1 MVDVGW
7 RRSRRKT
14 ADRGDQS
21 DPLGQAAINYATL
34 GWPVCVGAHLSADGL
49 RPGRACSCDRVGCP
63 APGAHPVSPTWQ
75 MQATVDTP
83 TIQGWWAARPE
94 ASVILVTGRVF
105 DVLDI
110 PAEAGTAALAAI
122 EAAGIT
128 AGPVAATGGRMLFFV
143 TTRGAPIDEDEW
155 WSCRLDCEPE
165 NVTTWGALRWHC
177 RDSYVLAPPSAGGP
191 GPDGP
196 GGVVCWVR
204 DPADHP
210 LPDALR
216 LLEFLVDA
224 CEEAGLS

>member
-1 MVDVGW
+1 
-7 RRSRRKT
+7 
-14 ADRGDQS
+14 
-21 DPLGQAAINYATL
+21 
-34 GWPVCVGAHLSADGL
+34 
-49 RPGRACSCDRVGCP
+49 
-63 APGAHPVSPTWQ
+63 

-143 TTRGAPIDEDEW
+143 TTRGAPVDEDEW

-196 GGVVCWVR
+196 GGVAGWVR

>member
-14 ADRGDQS
+14 ADRGDRS
-21 DPLGQAAINYATL
+21 DPLGQAAISYATL

-110 PAEAGTAALAAI
+110 PARPARPRWPRSRPPGSPPARSPRPAAGCCSSSPRAAPRSTRTSGGRAGWTASRRTSPPGVPCAGTA
-122 EAAGIT
+122 GT
-128 AGPVAATGGRMLFFV
+128 ATCWPRRRPA
-143 TTRGAPIDEDEW
+143 
-155 WSCRLDCEPE
+155 
-165 NVTTWGALRWHC
+165 
-177 RDSYVLAPPSAGGP
+177 P

-196 GGVVCWVR
+196 GGVVGWVR

>member
-7 RRSRRKT
+7 RRSRRKAT
-14 ADRGDQS
+14 DRSDRS

-34 GWPVCVGAHLSADGL
+34 GWPVCVGAHLSADAQL
-49 RPGRACSCDRVGCP
+49 TGRACSCDRVGCP
-63 APGAHPVSPTWQ
+63 APGAHPVAATWQ

-83 TIQGWWAARPE
+83 TIQSWWAARPE
-94 ASVILVTGRVF
+94 AAVILVTGRVF

-143 TTRGAPIDEDEW
+143 TTRGAPVDEDEW
-155 WSCRLDCEPE
+155 WSCGLDSSPDMFTQTE
-165 NVTTWGALRWHC
+165 ALRWHC
-177 RDSYVLAPPSAGGP
+177 RDSYVVAPPSRYGTGQ
-191 GPDGP
+191 D
-196 GGVVCWVR
+196 VRWVR
-204 DPADHP
+204 EPAGRP

-216 LLEFLVDA
+216 LLDFLVDVL
-224 CEEAGLS
+224 EEEG

>member
-14 ADRGDQS
+14 ADRGDRS

-83 TIQGWWAARPE
+83 TIQGWGAGRPE
-94 ASVILVTGRVF
+94 AAAILVTGRVF
-105 DVLDI
+105 DVLDM

-143 TTRGAPIDEDEW
+143 TTRGAPVDEDEW
-155 WSCRLDCEPE
+155 WSCRLGCEPGKG
-165 NVTTWGALRWHC
+165 TT
-177 RDSYVLAPPSAGGP
+177 S
-191 GPDGP
+191 
-196 GGVVCWVR
+196 
-204 DPADHP
+204 
-210 LPDALR
+210 
-216 LLEFLVDA
+216 
-224 CEEAGLS
+224 